1 MRLPFL
7 VACAASLAAGLSTP
21 SLAEPS
27 EAADAYLSEAI
38 AILRAK
44 HINSLRADWDKLEAQ
59 ARAQIADAAT
69 SADTHPAIAQLV
81 DALGE
86 KHSYLLTR
94 AMLGQERAANAGG
107 DGQPADPPLPTSRVL
122 DGGVGYVQ
130 LPMLNMRRG
139 GREYADR
146 YRVTLSQDLVR
157 LDASAQCGWIVDL
170 RGNSGGNMWPMLWGL
185 DPLLGP
191 SPFGYFVT
199 QTNRVPWARTAD
211 GIMGAREVNPDFP
224 PAYALTHAERP
235 LALLLDGQTASSG
248 EMVALALIGRA
259 DVRSFGE
266 PSGGYTTANVTERLS
281 DGALLVV
288 TVSKVADRREREAD
302 GPIVPDEN
310 VGAVEA
316 EAAAQHWLTQRCE
329 SA

>member
-122 DGGVGYVQ
+122 DGGVMLIVCEPSVLLHHPTEPLAHEGFGKAGLPENEQTSVQ
-130 LPMLNMRRG
+130 LHRLHRILIGAHRVGELALRPDTL
-139 GREYADR
+139 REAGEMKPGYA
-146 YRVTLSQDLVR
+146 
-157 LDASAQCGWIVDL
+157 
-170 RGNSGGNMWPMLWGL
+170 
-185 DPLLGP
+185 
-191 SPFGYFVT
+191 SPCV
-199 QTNRVPWARTAD
+199 
-211 GIMGAREVNPDFP
+211 
-224 PAYALTHAERP
+224 LTEAEQHVERP
-235 LALLLDGQTASSG
+235 IEDAQ
-248 EMVALALIGRA
+248 VA
-259 DVRSFGE
+259 VH
-266 PSGGYTTANVTERLS
+266 P
-281 DGALLVV
+281 
-288 TVSKVADRREREAD
+288 
-302 GPIVPDEN
+302 
-310 VGAVEA
+310 
-316 EAAAQHWLTQRCE
+316 
-329 SA
+329 